1 MIGKNR
7 EKRYTENVA
16 NAESGCIFFASMCT
30 RETRCRIFVGIGVT
44 FALRR
49 TAFTDADRV
58 RELSRSR
65 VEPRLLFDTSLHPK
79 KVRRRYFLQKGIK
92 IWIPLRKKLCIQ
104 RGAQRQIIIRF
115 STSKMISPPSR
126 SVTPPQGATQRY
138 FSFTRGPTQ
147 CSPTAWRISSTDPS
161 TISLPV

>member
-65 VEPRLLFDTSLHPK
+65 VEPRLLFETSLHPK
-79 KVRRRYFLQKGIK
+79 RCGDVIFYRKELRYGF
-92 IWIPLRKKLCIQ
+92 R
-104 RGAQRQIIIRF
+104 
-115 STSKMISPPSR
+115 
-126 SVTPPQGATQRY
+126 
-138 FSFTRGPTQ
+138 
-147 CSPTAWRISSTDPS
+147 
-161 TISLPV
+161 